1 MEIKYRGE
9 TIIIIYEV
17 SGSYVPGTWLDP
29 PEYPDIHISQIE
41 YNGVDILPI
50 LGDSDIDY
58 IYELVA
64 QKIHDE
70 S

>member
-1 MEIKYRGE
+1 MIIKFRMEDIDV
-9 TIIIIYEV
+9 IYEV
-17 SGSYVPGTWLDP
+17 SGSYVPSTWLDP
-29 PEYPDIHISQIE
+29 PEYPDIYISQIE

-50 LGDSDIDY
+50 LGDSDIDH

-64 QKIHDE
+64 QKLHDD

>member
-9 TIIIIYEV
+9 TIVIIYEV

-29 PEYPDIHISQIE
+29 PEYPDIYISQIE

-50 LGDSDIDY
+50 LGYSDIDY